1 MGRAFISRSVVGRV
15 ASGALLLLA
24 VMSVPVAT
32 QVPGQN
38 VNMISVD
45 KYLQK
50 QNEVDVTISPR
61 NPATS
66 SAWRTTTARS
76 TTRT

>member
-1 MGRAFISRSVVGRV
+1 MPLRVGRL
-15 ASGALLLLA
+15 ALGALLLLA

-50 QNEVDVTISPR
+50 QNEVDLVISP
-61 NPATS
+61 
-66 SAWRTTTARS
+66 
-76 TTRT
+76 